1 MFDFIPP
8 IVLQAILI
16 AVPAI
21 VAYLYVKRVRSSAQY
36 LQMQKQNSV
45 KPTGDQ
51 SGGKDK

>member
-1 MFDFIPP
+1 MFDFLPP

-21 VAYLYVKRVRSSAQY
+21 GAYLYVKRVRSAQY
-36 LQMQKQNSV
+36 LQRQKQNSDI
-45 KPTGDQ
+45 PTGDQ